1 MTGHLELQ
9 SYLAAVENGKVC
21 KGQCRYKPHWIFKS
35 TSSLINLSETPPS
48 KSDYQVWT
56 FFQENVGAGDL
67 ITKVSVS

>member
-48 KSDYQVWT
+48 KSDY
-56 FFQENVGAGDL
+56 
-67 ITKVSVS
+67 

>member
-35 TSSLINLSETPPS
+35 TSPLRVIIKFEPS
-48 KSDYQVWT
+48 FRKMW
-56 FFQENVGAGDL
+56 GLG
-67 ITKVSVS
+67 I